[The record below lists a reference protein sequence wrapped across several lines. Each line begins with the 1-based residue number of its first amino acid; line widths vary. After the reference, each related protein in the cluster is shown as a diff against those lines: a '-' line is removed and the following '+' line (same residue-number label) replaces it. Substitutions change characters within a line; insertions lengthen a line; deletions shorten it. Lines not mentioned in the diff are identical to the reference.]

1 MRRSKVEELPDDVSA
16 EEMLRRQIRELRQD
30 VEDCRASGSYQALA
44 KMSADLRKLEHQL
57 HEARSQAARD
67 TSPDVEEVAD
77 DDLVAMVAA
86 DLAAMPP
93 GLLDAVL
100 SELVKRSGAAVLSR
114 PSLRLR
120 VVEGGRG

>member
-1 MRRSKVEELPDDVSA
+1 LVTLLAEGRYRAAGIDAPFALP
-16 EEMLRRQIRELRQD
+16 ERHMPPEGHGRLL
-30 VEDCRASGSYQALA
+30 
-44 KMSADLRKLEHQL
+44 
-57 HEARSQAARD
+57 
-67 TSPDVEEVAD
+67 
-77 DDLVAMVAA
+77 A